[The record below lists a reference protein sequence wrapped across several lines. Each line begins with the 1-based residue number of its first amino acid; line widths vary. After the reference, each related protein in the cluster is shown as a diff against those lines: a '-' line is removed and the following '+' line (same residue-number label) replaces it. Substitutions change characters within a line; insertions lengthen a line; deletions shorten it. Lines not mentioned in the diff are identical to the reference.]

1 MTTISRCASITSAHR
16 QQLPAPS
23 VLTRWMM
30 KGPYVVHVRSAD
42 APADV
47 PGFGG
52 ESLFDGDCLCK
63 ENKTLTAMPWSPQ
76 ENWGSRIG
84 TFFQWSYQQQSGPA
98 FTNLNSHTEP
108 PKLLSAIHSLPF
120 ACSGSEYY
128 SIASFSYYIHHHW
141 EFPFHRSNLVLHLSV
156 QWSQKKNQTQL
167 KKKK

>member
-16 QQLPAPS
+16 QQPPAPS

-84 TFFQWSYQQQSGPA
+84 TFFSGANSSNQGLHSQILTRTQNHQSFCLQFILCPLPIQVLSTAALPA
-98 FTNLNSHTEP
+98 LVTTSTTTGNFHFTEVT
-108 PKLLSAIHSLPF
+108 
-120 ACSGSEYY
+120 
-128 SIASFSYYIHHHW
+128 
-141 EFPFHRSNLVLHLSV
+141 
-156 QWSQKKNQTQL
+156 
-167 KKKK
+167 